1 MALVMF
7 DYKSNPSKYVYMSPV
22 FGTNKC
28 MLFRNGKTQTNS
40 EGLIFAKISLN

>member
-22 FGTNKC
+22 FGTNKY
-28 MLFRNGKTQTNS
+28 MLEMERHKQ
-40 EGLIFAKISLN
+40 IVKA